1 MKYKILSLLTL
12 STFLATASYAGDQA
26 QEDAAASLATIATS
40 LGAIDNSAATDG
52 SATPTTGTLVMGQD
66 GTNAQTL
73 KTDTTGILTVSDGTG
88 ALNVIVDSGTVTSV
102 TAIANAL
109 PAGTNTIGDVGNP
122 TTTATLVDAVTLDD
136 SPTSVTATGVAVQDK
151 NKITFYVNYDETE
164 VGGVSAAFTVE
175 VSYDNS
181 IWITAGFYDVAGG
194 ATIQT
199 SESLTADG
207 NYVCWMPRE
216 LVAPYIRVKVT
227 ATGSDAD
234 DIVLTSVKMATQ
246 E

>member
-1 MKYKILSLLTL
+1 MIKKISTIVLILLT
-12 STFLATASYAGDQA
+12 STTLAFAGQATDEEMNSKLGSIKTAVEA
-26 QEDAAASLATIATS
+26 L
-40 LGAIDNSAATDG
+40 DNSISGNETQVDIVSIAAG
-52 SATPTTGTLVMGQD
+52 N
-66 GTNAQTL
+66 TNIG
-73 KTDTTGILTVSDGTG
+73 D
-88 ALNVIVDSGTVTSV
+88 VDVAS
-102 TAIANAL
+102 IA
-109 PAGTNTIGDVGNP
+109 AGTNVIGDVGNP
-122 TTTATLVDAVTLDD
+122 TSTSTLVDAVTLDD

-151 NKITFYVNYDETE
+151 NKIAFYVNYDETE
-164 VGGVSAAFTVE
+164 VGGVSAAFTIE

-181 IWITAGFYDVAGG
+181 VWIVAGFYDVAGG

-199 SESLTADG
+199 SESFTADA